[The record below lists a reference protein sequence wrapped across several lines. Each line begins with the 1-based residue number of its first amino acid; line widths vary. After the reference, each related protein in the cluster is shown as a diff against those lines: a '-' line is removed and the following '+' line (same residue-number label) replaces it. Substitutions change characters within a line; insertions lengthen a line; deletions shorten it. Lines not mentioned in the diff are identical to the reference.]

1 MVVLMIK
8 NMQLCQEIV
17 ARFGAL
23 LVGSECKRGGDM
35 LLHFP
40 SISICW
46 LISPGQNTRPHMF
59 IELHSV
65 EV

>member
-40 SISICW
+40 SISIC
-46 LISPGQNTRPHMF
+46 
-59 IELHSV
+59 
-65 EV
+65 